1 MDSGDKA
8 PWAFACTTPLAMFN
22 LKIVIVLTSMVC
34 VALLLGQRFKR
45 TTLELQLSNLLD
57 ELLGVAL
64 LGDKGTLGIGEG
76 EDGSTQLDDFECG
89 ELGDVA

>member
-1 MDSGDKA
+1 
-8 PWAFACTTPLAMFN
+8 
-22 LKIVIVLTSMVC
+22 MVC
-34 VALLLGQRFKR
+34 VALLLSQRFKSA
-45 TTLELQLSNLLD
+45 TLELQLSDLLD

-64 LGDKGTLGIGEG
+64 LGDKGALGIGEG